1 MDNRKA
7 IPSEIARATEKEL
20 IDRSK
25 KDPAVFGRIYDAHFD
40 TIFHYIL
47 YRVGR
52 VQTAEDLAAQTF
64 YKALNNLWKF
74 RWTGAPISAWLYRIA
89 TNEVNSYFRK
99 RKNKVHT
106 NIDRVT
112 NQIEDETNRP
122 DRELESAE
130 ADMQQHRTFIQLNRC
145 IRQLKNDEQ
154 ALITMRYFEKKSFKE
169 IAEIMGK
176 REGTLRM
183 RLWRALDKLKTML
196 EKQGIENETIR
207 GSFKSDANTESAV
220 TRLSTGASSSSA

>member
-7 IPSEIARATEKEL
+7 IPSETARATEKEL

-40 TIFHYIL
+40 KIFHYIL

-52 VQTAEDLAAQTF
+52 VQTAEDLTAQTF

-112 NQIEDETNRP
+112 NQLEDETNRP

-130 ADMQQHRTFIQLNRC
+130 ADMQQHRTFILLNRC

-154 ALITMRYFEKKSFKE
+154 TLITMRYFEKKSFIE

-196 EKQGIENETIR
+196 EKQGIEDETIR
-207 GSFKSDANTESAV
+207 RSFKSYTKTESAG
-220 TRLSTGASSSSA
+220 TRFSAGSSQSSA